1 MGKIV
6 DSFAE
11 RRSVLGFLTRLGH
24 DWKNGV
30 SRRRP
35 IVDVHFVDEVER
47 QVPQRLELDAEQLLD
62 PLPDE
67 KRGRAAELFLVIE
80 RYLRIKRSI
89 RWNVC
94 R

>member
-1 MGKIV
+1 M
-6 DSFAE
+6 
-11 RRSVLGFLTRLGH
+11 
-24 DWKNGV
+24 

-67 KRGRAAELFLVIE
+67 KRGRAAELFLVI
-80 RYLRIKRSI
+80 
-89 RWNVC
+89 
-94 R
+94 